1 MQEETAFT
9 TLSGTPAE
17 PGRAAVLVLGATGG
31 TGVRIVRQL
40 LAKGKRVRVL
50 VRNMPKA
57 ERELGQ
63 LPLAA
68 GAVLEVAVADLS
80 QPATVL
86 PEFFEDVRRVISSTG
101 TVVRPEE
108 GDDADRS
115 KSVPHPTAAIAA
127 GHWRCVHSYAGAMR
141 GSMHKNARGVNAPRA
156 NPSSPVVHCRKPAR
170 QCRHP
175 GCRTH
180 TQFSCTPRF

>member
-127 GHWRCVHSYAGAMR
+127 GRWRCVHSYAGAMR
-141 GSMHKNARGVNAPRA
+141 GSMHKNASTCKPLF
-156 NPSSPVVHCRKPAR
+156 PVVHCRKPAR